1 MIHTLKQ
8 LASAALCG
16 GLLLGTT
23 ATRAPAQGFQVGP
36 PGVAFP
42 LGITGGLGTIQAGP
56 GFGFRPGGPLGA
68 GIRAAGA
75 IRGGRNPYEYL
86 LGQQQLQN
94 EMLDEAAV
102 SRIAETLARAQVR
115 RIQAAVQRVLEKH
128 PSIRVAV
135 VTGLGAF
142 LGASAVQ
149 GTGLGVV
156 PLSTRLGDAGTR
168 CAPAVSVALLLEGEL
183 AGPAA
188 G

>member
-1 MIHTLKQ
+1 VSAEGFA
-8 LASAALCG
+8 LAGDVHVWRGDLD
-16 GLLLGTT
+16 
-23 ATRAPAQGFQVGP
+23 PADYTCPTPDGRPSSREF
-36 PGVAFP
+36 
-42 LGITGGLGTIQAGP
+42 AGE
-56 GFGFRPGGPLGA
+56 RLA
-68 GIRAAGA
+68 RLVCAD
-75 IRGGRNPYEYL
+75 R
-86 LGQQQLQN
+86 

-115 RIQAAVQRVLEKH
+115 RIQAAVQRVLDRH

-156 PLSTRLGDAGTR
+156 PLSTRLGDAGAR
-168 CAPAVSVALLLEGEL
+168 CAPAVSVALLLEGEMT
-183 AGPAA
+183 GPAA